1 VRRRGVE
8 VQVMLRIVIALVLLG
23 HGIGH
28 SMGLMQ
34 ALKVATVNPQWHGD
48 SWILTGI
55 AGTTVTQAVGAVLWT
70 TAIVGFAAV
79 AGVVIGWLPATW
91 WQPLAVGS
99 SLVSLVGVLV
109 FPLAFPTFSTIGAVV
124 VNVAVLAAVTLFDW
138 APSDLAA

>member
-1 VRRRGVE
+1 
-8 VQVMLRIVIALVLLG
+8 MLRIVLALVLLG

-70 TAIVGFAAV
+70 AAIVGFAAV

>member
-1 VRRRGVE
+1 
-8 VQVMLRIVIALVLLG
+8 MLRIVIALVLLG

-55 AGTTVTQAVGAVLWT
+55 AGSTVTQAVGAVLWT
-70 TAIVGFAAV
+70 AAIVGFAAV
-79 AGVVIGWLPATW
+79 AGIVVGWLPATW

-99 SLVSLVGVLV
+99 SLVSLVGVLF
-109 FPLAFPTFSTIGAVV
+109 FPLAFPTFSTIGAVA
-124 VNVAVLAAVTLFDW
+124 VNVAVLAAVTVFDW
-138 APSDLAA
+138 TPSDLPA

>member
-1 VRRRGVE
+1 
-8 VQVMLRIVIALVLLG
+8 MLRIVIALVLLG

-55 AGTTVTQAVGAVLWT
+55 AGATVTQAVGAVLWT
-70 TAIVGFAAV
+70 AAIVGFAAV
-79 AGVVIGWLPATW
+79 AGVVVGWLPATW

-99 SLVSLVGVLV
+99 SLVSLVGVLF
-109 FPLAFPTFSTIGAVV
+109 FPLAFPTFSTIGAVA
-124 VNVAVLAAVTLFDW
+124 VNVAVLAAVTVFDW
-138 APSDLAA
+138 APSDLPA